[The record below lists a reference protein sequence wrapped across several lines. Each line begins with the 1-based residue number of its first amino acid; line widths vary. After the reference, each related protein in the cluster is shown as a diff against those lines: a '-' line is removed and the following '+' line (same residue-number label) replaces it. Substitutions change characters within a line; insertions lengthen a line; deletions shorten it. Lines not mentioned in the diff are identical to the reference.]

1 MRFPG
6 GKAKAMTLSYD
17 DQQRQDKRFVEILN
31 KNGLKCTFNINSGY
45 YGSIE
50 DKDQPTGRMSLEEM
64 RETYAGHE
72 VAVHSL
78 THPFLEQLPI
88 SMVTEEVLG
97 DRKNIERDFGSICR
111 GMAYPYGTYN
121 DAVVEA
127 IRACGIVYSRT
138 IRSTEHFGIPR
149 DWLRLEPTCHHSN
162 PRLFSMFDRFFGDH
176 NGRAPWLFYL
186 WGHTFEFDH
195 NVENNNW
202 DHAEEFCERAG
213 GHEDVWYA
221 TNIEVYDYIAAYKS
235 LIWNADGTAVYNP
248 TNTEIYFASDNAR
261 ESVFHP
267 SDKLLHV
274 IKPGETLKIQRG

>member
-45 YGSIE
+45 NGNIA
-50 DKDQPTGRMSLEEM
+50 DKDAPTGRMSLEEM

-72 VAVHSL
+72 VAVHTL

-88 SMVTEEVLG
+88 SMVFEEVLG

-138 IRSTEHFGIPR
+138 IHSTEHFGIPR

-202 DHAEEFCERAG
+202 DHAEKFCVQADTRMYGMPPTSRFTTILPHTRAWFG
-213 GHEDVWYA
+213 MQ
-221 TNIEVYDYIAAYKS
+221 
-235 LIWNADGTAVYNP
+235 TALWCIIP
-248 TNTEIYFASDNAR
+248 PIPRFISPRTMPASR
-261 ESVFHP
+261 CSIPRISFCM
-267 SDKLLHV
+267 
-274 IKPGETLKIQRG
+274 